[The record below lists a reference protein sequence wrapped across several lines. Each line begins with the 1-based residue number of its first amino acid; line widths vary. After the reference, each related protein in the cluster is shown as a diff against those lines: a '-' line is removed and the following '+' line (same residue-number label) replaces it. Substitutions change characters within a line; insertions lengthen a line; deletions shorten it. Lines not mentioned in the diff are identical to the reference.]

1 MSATS
6 DFARRFFAEFIASR
20 IKARGLDDAA
30 VSARRRAAADAASRR
45 PGAPG
50 QQASSEPHASCPR
63 SDGRLD

>member
-30 VSARRRAAADAASRR
+30 ISARRRAVTDAPSRR

-50 QQASSEPHASCPR
+50 QQAGSEPASSGPR
-63 SDGRLD
+63 PDTRLD

>member
-30 VSARRRAAADAASRR
+30 VLARRRAAADPPGRR
-45 PGAPG
+45 PGVPG
-50 QQASSEPHASCPR
+50 PQAVSEPHTSGPR
-63 SDGRLD
+63 PDSRLD